1 MVKKMRE
8 IRDQFSSEILDMT
21 LEEQKIYTKKL
32 IDELKEKR
40 KKAQNNS

>member
-8 IRDQFSSEILDMT
+8 IREQFSSEILDMT

-32 IDELKEKR
+32 IDKLKEKR
-40 KKAQNNS
+40 KKAHNNS